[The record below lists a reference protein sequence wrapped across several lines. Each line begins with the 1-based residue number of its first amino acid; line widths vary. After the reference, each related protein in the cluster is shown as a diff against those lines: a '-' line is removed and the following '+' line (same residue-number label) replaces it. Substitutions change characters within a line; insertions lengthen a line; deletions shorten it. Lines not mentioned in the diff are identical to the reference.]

1 MKNRGKMD
9 RKGKI
14 ASGGAEAI
22 AVIDFTA
29 DNRCLNMDRR
39 LNLNDLAD
47 IQDLQLAAGGAVF
60 PGNSFRRFVI

>member
-9 RKGKI
+9 RKRKI

-22 AVIDFTA
+22 DFTA
-29 DNRCLNMDRR
+29 DNRCLSIDRH
-39 LNLNDLAD
+39 LNDLAD

-60 PGNSFRRFVI
+60 PGNSF

>member
-1 MKNRGKMD
+1 MKNRRKMN
-9 RKGKI
+9 RKEKI
-14 ASGGAEAI
+14 APQGAEAI

>member
-1 MKNRGKMD
+1 MKTCRKMD

-22 AVIDFTA
+22 DFTA
-29 DNRCLNMDRR
+29 DNRCLNMDSY
-39 LNLNDLAD
+39 LNDLAD

-60 PGNSFRRFVI
+60 PGNSF

>member
-39 LNLNDLAD
+39 LNYLAD

-60 PGNSFRRFVI
+60 PGNSFRRFVVQ

>member
-1 MKNRGKMD
+1 MD

-29 DNRCLNMDRR
+29 DNRCLNIDRH
-39 LNLNDLAD
+39 LNDLAD
-47 IQDLQLAAGGAVF
+47 IQDLQLVAGGAVF
-60 PGNSFRRFVI
+60 PGNSF

>member
-9 RKGKI
+9 RKRKI
-14 ASGGAEAI
+14 ASGGAEA
-22 AVIDFTA
+22 IDFTA
-29 DNRCLNMDRR
+29 DNRCLNIDRR

-60 PGNSFRRFVI
+60 PGNSF

>member
-29 DNRCLNMDRR
+29 DNRCLSIDRH
-39 LNLNDLAD
+39 LNDLAD

-60 PGNSFRRFVI
+60 PGNSFRRFVV

>member
-1 MKNRGKMD
+1 MKNRRKMN
-9 RKGKI
+9 RKEKI
-14 ASGGAEAI
+14 APQGAEAI

-39 LNLNDLAD
+39 LNDLAD

-60 PGNSFRRFVI
+60 PGNSFRRFVVQ

>member
-29 DNRCLNMDRR
+29 DNRGLNMDRR
-39 LNLNDLAD
+39 LSNLAD

-60 PGNSFRRFVI
+60 PGNSF